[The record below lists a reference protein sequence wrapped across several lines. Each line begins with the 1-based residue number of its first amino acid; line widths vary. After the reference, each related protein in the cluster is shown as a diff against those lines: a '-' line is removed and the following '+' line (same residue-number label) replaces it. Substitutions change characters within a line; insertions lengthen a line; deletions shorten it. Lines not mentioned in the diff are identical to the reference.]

1 MFFPIDFFVHFFFFL
16 APSSY
21 HPKSPRFLTL
31 SFSVFCMR
39 EIFMNNEVNV
49 QVQNLMYIF
58 LLSFYTFSTISI
70 DFLWYIFILI
80 HLTFCYLLLLWKIIQ
95 LFFLLKCTYNTHKN
109 YETGKNYV
117 WKENDYRFSIF
128 TISIAI
134 FSPFFYAMKFRK
146 FSNVFCVSFWCF

>member
-1 MFFPIDFFVHFFFFL
+1 MFFFPIDFLFISFFFL

-21 HPKSPRFLTL
+21 HPKSPRFPTL

-58 LLSFYTFSTISI
+58 LLSLYTFSTISI
-70 DFLWYIFILI
+70 DFLRYIFILF

-95 LFFLLKCTYNTHKN
+95 LFFLLKCTYNTHTKKIWDG
-109 YETGKNYV
+109 EKLCMEGK
-117 WKENDYRFSIF
+117 WLSIF
-128 TISIAI
+128 HFHNFHRNFFSFFLCNEIS
-134 FSPFFYAMKFRK
+134 
-146 FSNVFCVSFWCF
+146 